1 MKIFSIAGTSGSGKT
16 VLVEQLIPRLVARG
30 LRVAVIKHTH
40 HDFDLDRP
48 GKDSWRHRQAGAQE
62 VMVVGPQFWA
72 IFHELRGAPEPTLDE
87 LVGRL
92 SPCDVVLVEGF
103 KRAPIPKL
111 EVFRPANGKPP
122 LYADNPHVVA
132 VASDTACATTL
143 PQLDLNDLEAIA
155 AFVVD
160 FLAHHA
166 ASWPPVAG
174 RAEQGSA
181 YGIAGWSGSGKTTLL
196 ERLIPEC
203 TRRGLRVSVI
213 KHAHKGFDIDQPGKD
228 SHRLR
233 AAGASEVILSGP
245 RRWGLIHELAGES
258 DPSLTDCRARLAPC
272 DLLLVEGFKQD
283 ALPKLE
289 VFRGAHGRSPMY
301 PDNPMIRGVASDT
314 PLPTTL
320 PLLDLND
327 PRRIADFVL
336 AQVGQPGKAVGDAAG
351 DGVGEGGAQV
361 NATVPEITGV
371 ILAGGLGRR
380 MGGVDKGLQE
390 LDGRPMVSWV
400 LQRLQP
406 QVREVLISANQ
417 NAEVY
422 RALGCPVVPD
432 RIEGFAGPLAG
443 LHAALS
449 ADTCPLVLTV
459 PCDSPFLP
467 ADLAARLLAA
477 LQDEGADIAVA
488 KTFDQLHPVFCLC
501 RREVLPSLTAY
512 LAAGDRKIERWLA
525 SCKVAVVAFD
535 DEAEAFSNINTN
547 EELRRFARGEPGAEG

>member
-1 MKIFSIAGTSGSGKT
+1 MKIFGIAGTSGSGKT
-16 VLVEQLIPRLVARG
+16 VLVEQLIPRLVACG

-48 GKDSWRHRQAGAQE
+48 GKDSWRHREAGAQE

-87 LVGRL
+87 LLARL

-103 KRAPIPKL
+103 KQAPIPKL

-122 LYADNPHVVA
+122 LYPDNPHVVA
-132 VASDTACATTL
+132 VASDAPCATTL

-160 FLAHHA
+160 YLQQHA
-166 ASWPPVAG
+166 TARPPAAG
-174 RAEQGSA
+174 RAEQGCA
-181 YGIAGWSGSGKTTLL
+181 YGIAGWSGSGKTTLM

-203 TRRGLRVSVI
+203 GRRGLCVSVI

-258 DPSLTDCRARLAPC
+258 DPSLTECRARLAGC

-289 VFRGAHGRSPMY
+289 VFRAAHGRPPMY

-314 PLPTTL
+314 PLSTAL

-327 PRRIADFVL
+327 PLGIADFVL
-336 AQVGQPGKAVGDAAG
+336 AEVGLAG
-351 DGVGEGGAQV
+351 GEGGVSGA
-361 NATVPEITGV
+361 VPQITGV

-390 LDGRPMVSWV
+390 LDGQPMVRWV

-406 QVREVLISANQ
+406 QVREVLINANQ
-417 NAEVY
+417 NAEAY
-422 RALGCPVVPD
+422 RALGCPVIPD
-432 RIEGFAGPLAG
+432 RIAGFAGPLAG

-467 ADLAARLLAA
+467 ADLADRLLAA
-477 LQDEGADIAVA
+477 LQGEGAEMAVA

-547 EELRRFARGEPGAEG
+547 EELRRFARGESGAEG